1 MPEIDIDRVRRETRG
16 CNRVIHFNNAG
27 ASLMPDPV
35 FDAVMDHLQLERNI
49 GGYEAED
56 ENRNKCERFYTAF
69 AELLNCRPDE
79 IAYVENATR
88 AWDMAFYS
96 IDFEPGDRILT
107 GRSEYVSNYLAFL
120 QKAKSKGVVVDIVPD
135 DGSGQIDLGEL
146 ESMIDNKVRLIAL
159 THVPTQGGL
168 VNPAAAVGR
177 IARKHD
183 ILYLLDACQSV
194 GQMPVDIRYIGC
206 DMLSATGRKFL
217 RGPRGTGVLYVRKS
231 LVEKLEPPFIDL
243 RSAHWHDAGSYTI
256 RADARRFENWESY
269 VAGRIGLGRAVD
281 YAQDVGMQNI
291 WRRTRRLGRRLREQL
306 GARGGVQTHDLG
318 EQKCGIVTFT
328 REGESPFAIEKRM
341 RSLNINV
348 DVSEARSAR
357 LDMGARKLDAIVR
370 ASVHYFNTEAEV
382 DRFCDEV

>member
-1 MPEIDIDRVRRETRG
+1 MPEIDVDRVRSETRG
-16 CNRVIHFNNAG
+16 CNGVIHFNNAG

-35 FDAVMDHLQLERNI
+35 FDAVLDHLQLERNI

-56 ENRNKCERFYTAF
+56 ENRDKCERFYTAF

-120 QKAKSKGVVVDIVPD
+120 QRAESRGVVIDIVAD
-135 DGSGQIDLGEL
+135 DAFGQIDLDEL
-146 ESMIDNKVRLIAL
+146 ESMIDDRVRLIAL

-177 IARKHD
+177 TARKHN
-183 ILYLLDACQSV
+183 ILYMLDACQSV
-194 GQMPVDIRYIGC
+194 GQMPIDVEDIGC
-206 DMLSATGRKFL
+206 DILSAAGRKFL
-217 RGPRGTGVLYVRKS
+217 RGPRGTGVLYVRKP
-231 LVEKLEPPFIDL
+231 LIEQLEPPFIDL
-243 RSAHWHDAGSYTI
+243 RSAHWHDAGSYSI
-256 RADARRFENWESY
+256 RADARRFENWESF

-281 YAQDVGMQNI
+281 YTQEIGIRNI
-291 WRRTRRLGRRLREQL
+291 WHRVKWLGQRLREQL
-306 GARGGVQTHDLG
+306 DARGGVQTHDLG
-318 EQKCGIVTFT
+318 RQKCGIVTFT
-328 REGESPFAIEKRM
+328 MEGESAFDIESRM

-348 DVSEARSAR
+348 NVSEAQSAR

-370 ASVHYFNTEAEV
+370 ASVHYFNTEAEI
-382 DRFCDEV
+382 DRFCDEL